1 MRCIALAQTWQDQ
14 GGEVTFISH
23 CDSVPL
29 KQRMHD
35 EGISLI
41 PIDRVCPDPSD
52 IETTLSILKK
62 DLTDKKTWLVLD
74 GYHFTSEYQ
83 KAIREKGIRLLVMD
97 DMNHLTVYHADIL
110 LNQNIHAA
118 ELKYH
123 CDDDTTLLVGTR
135 YVFLRREFLKYWDFK
150 RQIPDR
156 AKNILVSLGGADPD
170 NVTLKVIQALDFLG
184 GSQIEITIIV
194 GPANLHELCLRS
206 ALESTNLNYNLL
218 INPPNMVDLMANTDL
233 GISAG
238 GGTYWELAYMGVPC
252 IMIVL
257 AENQRATT
265 L

>member
-1 MRCIALAQTWQDQ
+1 MKLYIRADGDGKIGTGHIMRCIALAQTWQDQ

-97 DMNHLTVYHADIL
+97 DMNHLTMGAPNHDNEVVEPQEEPHPHYDSDSDQSVASDV
-110 LNQNIHAA
+110 QAA
-118 ELKYH
+118 I
-123 CDDDTTLLVGTR
+123 V
-135 YVFLRREFLKYWDFK
+135 
-150 RQIPDR
+150 
-156 AKNILVSLGGADPD
+156 ASLQD
-170 NVTLKVIQALDFLG
+170 
-184 GSQIEITIIV
+184 
-194 GPANLHELCLRS
+194 
-206 ALESTNLNYNLL
+206 
-218 INPPNMVDLMANTDL
+218 
-233 GISAG
+233 
-238 GGTYWELAYMGVPC
+238 
-252 IMIVL
+252 
-257 AENQRATT
+257 
-265 L
+265 